1 MSNDIVLYGFL
12 RTCIDKRFVAKSREA
27 FEAATGLKPDE
38 NQDYYWHEAYAGGS
52 AKDPSPAVTDLK
64 TGKNT
69 YADEYAA
76 DHGATIFGW
85 QAHIN
90 KCGGLPDADNLDIAR
105 ALDEHISA
113 MIKKYPNFQ
122 HYRLLASDEGI
133 TIVRVHPYP

>member
-1 MSNDIVLYGFL
+1 MSNDVMIFGFL
-12 RTCIDKRFVAKSREA
+12 RTCIDKRFVEDSRRA
-27 FEAATGLKPDE
+27 FEAATGLAPTD
-38 NQDYYWHEAYAGGS
+38 YWHEAYAGGS

-85 QAHIN
+85 QAHID
-90 KCGGLPDADNLDIAR
+90 KCGGLPDADNLAIAR

-113 MIKKYPNFQ
+113 MIKKYPDFQ
-122 HYRLLASDEGI
+122 HYRILASDEGI